1 MTDLTV
7 DMLRQPGGMILTRSD
22 GETFF
27 LLPHASGGATLYRG
41 AYTTQPEGPGVVHF
55 AQQLMDKVG
64 HAKRWVLAY
73 PDEPENDE

>member
-22 GETFF
+22 GEVFF
-27 LLPHASGGATLYRG
+27 LLPHADGGATLYRG
-41 AYTTQPEGPGVVHF
+41 AYTIQPDGPGVVHF
-55 AQQLMDKVG
+55 AQRLMDKVG

-73 PDEPENDE
+73 PDEPEDDE